1 MNGMPMAIP
10 YDFYQNNMKERK
22 LMIQVDIFFRNI
34 KNFDWD
40 IHVNIKDRLRALSK
54 YHGIIRKV
62 LFYIYGDA
70 RLWYIKKDITSNQH
84 IIKRNS
90 ITLIFAVF
98 HWLSELVRY
107 NPEKFRLLMKSK
119 QNWLFHE
126 FVDNCLYQYV
136 DEISCE
142 ITENDIMISRY
153 RK

>member
-1 MNGMPMAIP
+1 
-10 YDFYQNNMKERK
+10 
-22 LMIQVDIFFRNI
+22 MIQVDIFFRNI

-119 QNWLFHE
+119 
-126 FVDNCLYQYV
+126 
-136 DEISCE
+136 
-142 ITENDIMISRY
+142 
-153 RK
+153 